1 MSPPYGESVDVPVF
15 YPSDDQMARRCDGC
29 ARSHHNNNARCGA
42 NAFSGRESVILEG
55 NQFVDPP
62 CNPGEVVTFHS
73 MTHDP
78 GAVYKGYLEGIDTH
92 RGRKAGIA
100 TITFT
105 A

>member
-1 MSPPYGESVDVPVF
+1 MYLNISIFKFKKINHFILNLYK
-15 YPSDDQMARRCDGC
+15 
-29 ARSHHNNNARCGA
+29 
-42 NAFSGRESVILEG
+42 SGRQSVIPEG
-55 NQFVDPP
+55 NQFVNPP

-78 GAVYKGYLEGIDTH
+78 GAVYKGYLEEIDTH

>member
-1 MSPPYGESVDVPVF
+1 MTRWHAGVMVVQDPITTTMRGVVPMPLES
-15 YPSDDQMARRCDGC
+15 A
-29 ARSHHNNNARCGA
+29 
-42 NAFSGRESVILEG
+42 ILEG